1 MITLKDI
8 KENDKFRTLI
18 KWAAK
23 CMEAI
28 GYTEH
33 GIRHCSYV
41 SATARNILEKLHY
54 PERVQELAAI
64 AGYIHDI
71 GNSVNRKNHG
81 PSGACLAFQVLTE
94 MGMDMDEICMITSAI
109 GNHEEETGAVVNEV
123 AAAIII
129 ADKSDAHRTRVG
141 RGKYNPEDI
150 HDRVNYAIRQS
161 KVVVDADSRV
171 IQFSIEMDSTSSIM
185 EFMQIYMSR
194 MIMCENAAKYL
205 GCEFQLVANGQ
216 PINNHSVVAAGGR
229 VDEERA

>member
-41 SATARNILEKLHY
+41 SATSRNILEKLQY

-81 PSGACLAFQVLTE
+81 LSGACLAFQVLTE
-94 MGMDMDEICMITSAI
+94 MGMDTDEICMITSAI

-161 KVVVDADSRV
+161 KLVVDAASRV

-194 MIMCENAAKYL
+194 MMMCENAAKYL

-216 PINNHSVVAAGGR
+216 PINNHSVVAGGR
-229 VDEERA
+229 VDEESA

>member
-41 SATARNILEKLHY
+41 SATSRNILEKLQH
-54 PERVQELAAI
+54 PERVRELAAI

-81 PSGACLAFQVLTE
+81 LSGACLAFQVLTE
-94 MGMDMDEICMITSAI
+94 MGMDTDEICMITSAI

-161 KVVVDADSRV
+161 KLVVDAASRV

-194 MIMCENAAKYL
+194 MMMCENAAKYL

-216 PINNHSVVAAGGR
+216 PINNHSVVAGGR
-229 VDEERA
+229 VDEESA

>member
-41 SATARNILEKLHY
+41 SATSRNILEKLQH
-54 PERVQELAAI
+54 PERVRELAAI

-161 KVVVDADSRV
+161 KLVVDSASRV

-229 VDEERA
+229 VDEESA

>member
-8 KENDKFRTLI
+8 KANDKFCTLI
-18 KWAAK
+18 KWAGK
-23 CMEAI
+23 CMEAK

-41 SATARNILEKLHY
+41 SSTARNILTRLGY
-54 PERVQELAAI
+54 PERVRELSAI

-81 PSGACLAFQVLTE
+81 PTGACLAFPLLME
-94 MGMDMDEICMITSAI
+94 MGMDMDEICMITSSI
-109 GNHEEETGAVVNEV
+109 GNHEEETGSVVNEV

-141 RGKYNPEDI
+141 RGKYNSEDI

-161 KVVVDADSRV
+161 KVVVDSDRKI
-171 IQFSIEMDSTSSIM
+171 IQFSIEMDKTSSIM
-185 EFMQIYMSR
+185 EFMQIYMTR
-194 MIMCENAAKYL
+194 MIMCENAARYL

-216 PINNHSVVAAGGR
+216 AINNQSVISGGR
-229 VDEERA
+229 VDEESA

>member
-8 KENDKFRTLI
+8 KANEKFSTLI
-18 KWAAK
+18 KCAAK
-23 CMEAI
+23 CMEAM

-41 SATARNILEKLHY
+41 SATARNILAELQY
-54 PERVQELAAI
+54 PERTQELAAI

-71 GNSVNRKNHG
+71 GNSINRKLHG
-81 PSGACLAFQVLTE
+81 PTGACLAFPVLME
-94 MGMDMDEICMITSAI
+94 MGMDMDEICMITSSI
-109 GNHEEETGAVVNEV
+109 GNHEEETGVVVNEV
-123 AAAIII
+123 VAAIII

-150 HDRVNYAIRQS
+150 HDRVNYSIRQS
-161 KVVVDADSRV
+161 KVVVDAASRV

-185 EFMQIYMSR
+185 EFLQIYMSR

-216 PINNHSVVAAGGR
+216 PINNHAVVAGGR
-229 VDEERA
+229 VDEESA

>member
-28 GYTEH
+28 GYTERDTTLLVCH
-33 GIRHCSYV
+33 
-41 SATARNILEKLHY
+41 ATARNILKTALPRAGTGTY
-54 PERVQELAAI
+54 VI

-229 VDEERA
+229 VDEESA

>member
-1 MITLKDI
+1 MITLKEI
-8 KENDKFRTLI
+8 KAHERFSKLV
-18 KWAAK
+18 KWAGK
-23 CMEAI
+23 GMEAM

-41 SATARNILEKLHY
+41 STTARDILMQLDY
-54 PERVQELAAI
+54 PERAQELAAI

-81 PSGACLAFQVLTE
+81 PTGACLAFPVLME

-109 GNHEEETGAVVNEV
+109 GNHEEETGYAVNEV

-150 HDRVNYAIRQS
+150 HDRVNYAIRKS
-161 KVVVDADSRV
+161 KVVVDNDKKI
-171 IQFSIEMDSTSSIM
+171 IQFSIIMDATSSIM

-194 MIMCENAAKYL
+194 MIMCEKAAKYL
-205 GCEFQLVANGQ
+205 ECEFQMVANGQ
-216 PINNHSVVAAGGR
+216 PINNQAVISESKL
-229 VDEERA
+229 DEETA